1 MKNKR
6 IEVWLLFIGI
16 ILFDIGLLFFNRPT
30 LLLLF
35 LYIQLICGL
44 YYFIVSMSAILEM
57 GYIIRNKN
65 IIDKKYL

>member
-6 IEVWLLFIGI
+6 IEVWLFFIGI

-30 LLLLF
+30 LLLF